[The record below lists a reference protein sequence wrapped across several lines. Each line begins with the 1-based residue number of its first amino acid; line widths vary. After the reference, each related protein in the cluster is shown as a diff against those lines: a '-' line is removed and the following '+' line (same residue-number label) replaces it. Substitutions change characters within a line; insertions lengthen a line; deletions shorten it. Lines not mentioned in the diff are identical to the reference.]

1 MTEGGVTELVLIR
14 HAETAWNAAKRIQ
27 GQRDV
32 PLSPRGRVMAASWRL
47 PAPLAGYRWFSS
59 TLGRARETAHLL
71 GRPDAVA
78 LAALNEMNWGH
89 WAGQTLTELRT
100 RHGGVMADNEAR
112 GLDFR
117 PEGGESPRE
126 VQSRLRP
133 LLARLA
139 AAGQPSVAVAHRGVI
154 RALYCLASG
163 WDLTGKPPVEFDR
176 EALQRFALAGDG
188 TPSILRLNDPL
199 RS

>member
-1 MTEGGVTELVLIR
+1 MTGGVMTELVLIR

-32 PLSPRGRVMAASWRL
+32 PLSPHGRVMAASWRL
-47 PAPLAGYRWFSS
+47 PEDLIGHRWFSS

-71 GRPDAVA
+71 GRPEAVA
-78 LAALNEMNWGH
+78 LAALNEMNWGF
-89 WAGQTLTELRT
+89 WSGETLAKLRV
-100 RHGGVMADNEAR
+100 RHGAAMAANEAR

-126 VQSRLRP
+126 LQNRLRP
-133 LLARLA
+133 FLRRLA
-139 AAGQPSVAVAHRGVI
+139 TARQPSVAVAHRGVI

-176 EALQRFALAGDG
+176 EALQRFTLAEDG
-188 TPSILRLNDPL
+188 TPSIQRLNEPL
-199 RS
+199 RP